1 MPRKRRSTAATNSPR
16 KKSKTN
22 GSSMA
27 DDGEP
32 NNYIGVDLQAEP
44 SNNLLPSQQPA
55 SSNTLSKTQMAEVV
69 SAVVSELSSRG
80 MIVTEKQN
88 DIPVAQPARD
98 NADLGVIENSV
109 RNVLGLQ
116 NQDEPVLHVS
126 GENPSTSAEARS
138 PVQLPKGSI
147 SVLTNA
153 VTNPSQIATESSSDL
168 NSSALHVM
176 SHALANRTK
185 QSYFSY
191 WKKFVQFCIKNDV
204 IVTLPVQSPVFIN
217 FLAHLYDSGFRVST
231 IHSVVSALSYIHK
244 AMGLPDLSGS
254 FLLKQFLKGAHNLS
268 TYTADTRL
276 PITFSILSKI
286 IMALPHT
293 ILLLNER
300 IMFAAMCNL
309 AFHGFLTY
317 WRILYEF

>member
-116 NQDEPVLHVS
+116 NQDEPVLH
-126 GENPSTSAEARS
+126 EAFQCLPTLS
-138 PVQLPKGSI
+138 QTPVKLP
-147 SVLTNA
+147 
-153 VTNPSQIATESSSDL
+153 
-168 NSSALHVM
+168 
-176 SHALANRTK
+176 
-185 QSYFSY
+185 QSLL
-191 WKKFVQFCIKNDV
+191 V
-204 IVTLPVQSPVFIN
+204 I
-217 FLAHLYDSGFRVST
+217 
-231 IHSVVSALSYIHK
+231 
-244 AMGLPDLSGS
+244 
-254 FLLKQFLKGAHNLS
+254 
-268 TYTADTRL
+268 
-276 PITFSILSKI
+276 
-286 IMALPHT
+286 
-293 ILLLNER
+293 
-300 IMFAAMCNL
+300 
-309 AFHGFLTY
+309 
-317 WRILYEF
+317 